1 MHKSRIHPSNLSK
14 TKGIWENGA
23 ESTNVV
29 ILGYSLISVAALRI
43 YIDSPLSKKTKNEE
57 TSSAQLK
64 IGSEQAGEE
73 WFNRL
78 RLSLKFPISLP
89 VQLGSLYET
98 LNLSPCSTNQ

>member
-78 RLSLKFPISLP
+78 RLSLKFHKDPSLI
-89 VQLGSLYET
+89 GRHIET
-98 LNLSPCSTNQ
+98 YPKWLFYNMG